1 VTREFFAAWTVGEL
15 ERQSDHW
22 LEDQGRLTEPM
33 RYDPATDKYVP
44 VAWDEAFALIGRELR
59 ALADPNEAE
68 FYTSGRTSNEAAF
81 LYQLVARLYG
91 TNNFPDCSNMCHEPT
106 SVGLP
111 ESIGIG
117 KGTVVLED
125 FEHADAIFILGQ
137 NPGTNSPRMM
147 TELHNASR
155 RGAPIIVFN
164 PLKERAL
171 ERFAAPQDPIE
182 MATFGS
188 TRIASEYCQVRVG
201 GDTAAL
207 KGIIKLVLEADD
219 AATGAGQPPVL
230 DMPFITEHTDGF
242 ETFAAD
248 IRKTDWDDILSTS
261 GLPREQLERVARV
274 YMQSKAVIACY
285 GMGITQH
292 RLGTENVQ
300 QLANL
305 LFLRG
310 NIGRPGAGICP
321 VRGHSNVQG
330 DRTVG
335 IDEKP
340 KPEFLDRLG
349 RVFGFDPPRA
359 HGHNVV
365 HAVEA
370 MLDGRA
376 KAFIGMGGNF
386 VAAVPDKPLVEE
398 AMRKLRL
405 TVAVTTK
412 LNRGHL
418 VHGKEALLLPCLARS
433 EIDFQKSGPQSVT
446 VEDSMSVVHASG
458 GLLPPGSE
466 HLKSEVAI
474 VCGMARA
481 TLTNTTVDWQSFE
494 DDYDLIRDKI
504 EEVFP
509 DLFKDFNAKIRQP
522 GGFRLANGASER
534 VWRTST
540 GKARFIVFHG
550 VDENP
555 PDPHP
560 EMLRLATI
568 RSHDQ
573 YNTTIYSMNDR
584 YRGVYGTRTVV
595 FMNKDDMAAR
605 GIAPQALVEIEALSG
620 DGVERRVHGFAALPY
635 DIPRGSIAAY
645 YPETNP
651 LLALAYHDH
660 KSQTP
665 AAKSIPV
672 IVRAMAAVA

>member
-1 VTREFFAAWTVGEL
+1 
-15 ERQSDHW
+15 
-22 LEDQGRLTEPM
+22 
-33 RYDPATDKYVP
+33 
-44 VAWDEAFALIGRELR
+44 
-59 ALADPNEAE
+59 
-68 FYTSGRTSNEAAF
+68 
-81 LYQLVARLYG
+81 
-91 TNNFPDCSNMCHEPT
+91 
-106 SVGLP
+106 
-111 ESIGIG
+111 
-117 KGTVVLED
+117 
-125 FEHADAIFILGQ
+125 
-137 NPGTNSPRMM
+137 
-147 TELHNASR
+147 
-155 RGAPIIVFN
+155 
-164 PLKERAL
+164 
-171 ERFAAPQDPIE
+171 
-182 MATFGS
+182 
-188 TRIASEYCQVRVG
+188 
-201 GDTAAL
+201 
-207 KGIIKLVLEADD
+207 
-219 AATGAGQPPVL
+219 
-230 DMPFITEHTDGF
+230 
-242 ETFAAD
+242 
-248 IRKTDWDDILSTS
+248 
-261 GLPREQLERVARV
+261 
-274 YMQSKAVIACY
+274 MQSKAVIAVY

-292 RLGTENVQ
+292 RLGTDNVQ
-300 QLANL
+300 QLVNL

-386 VAAVPDKPLVEE
+386 VAAVPDKPMVQE

-405 TVAVTTK
+405 TVAVTTR

-418 VHGKEALLLPCLARS
+418 VHGKEALILPCLGRS

-446 VEDSMSVVHASG
+446 VEDSMSMVHASG
-458 GLLPPGSE
+458 GLLAPGSE

-474 VCGMARA
+474 VCGMASA
-481 TLTNTTVDWQSFE
+481 TLTNSTIDWQAFE

-504 EEVFP
+504 EAVFP
-509 DLFKDFNAKIRQP
+509 DLFKDFNAKIRKP

-540 GKARFIVFHG
+540 GKARFLVFRG
-550 VDENP
+550 VDEDP
-555 PDPHP
+555 PVPHP

-605 GIAPQALVEIEALSG
+605 GIAPQALVEIEALSD
-620 DGVERRVHGFAALPY
+620 DGVERRVRGFAALPY

-651 LLALAYHDH
+651 LLALAHHDA
-660 KSQTP
+660 KSGTP
-665 AAKSIPV
+665 AAKSVPV
-672 IVRAMAAVA
+672 IVRAMTGEGQGGL

>member
-1 VTREFFAAWTVGEL
+1 
-15 ERQSDHW
+15 
-22 LEDQGRLTEPM
+22 
-33 RYDPATDKYVP
+33 
-44 VAWDEAFALIGRELR
+44 
-59 ALADPNEAE
+59 
-68 FYTSGRTSNEAAF
+68 
-81 LYQLVARLYG
+81 
-91 TNNFPDCSNMCHEPT
+91 
-106 SVGLP
+106 
-111 ESIGIG
+111 
-117 KGTVVLED
+117 
-125 FEHADAIFILGQ
+125 
-137 NPGTNSPRMM
+137 
-147 TELHNASR
+147 
-155 RGAPIIVFN
+155 
-164 PLKERAL
+164 
-171 ERFAAPQDPIE
+171 
-182 MATFGS
+182 
-188 TRIASEYCQVRVG
+188 
-201 GDTAAL
+201 
-207 KGIIKLVLEADD
+207 
-219 AATGAGQPPVL
+219 
-230 DMPFITEHTDGF
+230 
-242 ETFAAD
+242 
-248 IRKTDWDDILSTS
+248 
-261 GLPREQLERVARV
+261 
-274 YMQSKAVIACY
+274 
-285 GMGITQH
+285 
-292 RLGTENVQ
+292 
-300 QLANL
+300 
-305 LFLRG
+305 
-310 NIGRPGAGICP
+310 
-321 VRGHSNVQG
+321 VQG

-376 KAFIGMGGNF
+376 KVFIGMGGNF
-386 VAAVPDKPLVEE
+386 VAAVPDKPLVQE

-418 VHGKEALLLPCLARS
+418 VHGREALILPCLARS

-446 VEDSMSVVHASG
+446 VEDSMSMVHASG
-458 GLLPPGSE
+458 GLLAPGSE
-466 HLKSEVAI
+466 HLKSEVSI

-481 TLTNTTVDWQSFE
+481 TLTGTTVDWQSFE
-494 DDYDLIRDKI
+494 NDYDLIRDKI

-509 DLFKDFNAKIRQP
+509 DLFKDFNSKIRKP

-540 GKARFIVFHG
+540 GKARFIVFRG
-550 VDENP
+550 VDEDP
-555 PDPHP
+555 PVPHP

-620 DGVERRVHGFAALPY
+620 DGMERRVRGFAALPY

-672 IVRAMAAVA
+672 IVRAMTAEAQGGF